1 MPSTAPADPVGHRLF
16 RRMLLLVG
24 TAMGATAAGAWFAAR
39 YYSTRQ
45 ASHEAVRVLM
55 EQRFQ
60 TARGEALPMSELR
73 GKVLLVNFWATWCP
87 PCVEEMPELEALQ
100 QELQSRPAKM
110 MQTIGIGI
118 DSPSNI
124 RLFAAKSQITY
135 PLVLAGS
142 QGSELARLF
151 GNDKGLL
158 PYTVVIGHDGA
169 LLKTVLGRVRIDALR
184 QAVVAALD
192 RA

>member
-1 MPSTAPADPVGHRLF
+1 
-16 RRMLLLVG
+16 MLLLGG
-24 TAMGATAAGAWFAAR
+24 TALGATAAGAWFAAR
-39 YYSTRQ
+39 YYSTKQ
-45 ASHEAVRVLM
+45 ASSEAVRVLM
-55 EQRFQ
+55 EQEFQ
-60 TARGEALPMSELR
+60 TAHGETLAMSALR

-87 PCVEEMPELEALQ
+87 PCVEEMPELEALH
-100 QELQSRPAKM
+100 QELEARSGKKV
-110 MQTIGIGI
+110 QTVGIGI

-124 RLFAAKSQITY
+124 RLYASKSRINY

-158 PYTVVIGHDGA
+158 PFTVVIGHDGST
-169 LLKTVLGRVRIDALR
+169 LKTVLGRVRIHDLR

>member
-1 MPSTAPADPVGHRLF
+1 
-16 RRMLLLVG
+16 MLVLVG
-24 TAMGATAAGAWFAAR
+24 TALGATAASAWFASR
-39 YYSTRQ
+39 YYSSRK
-45 ASHEAVRVLM
+45 ASNEAVRVLM

-100 QELQSRPAKM
+100 QELQSRPAIK

-135 PLVLAGS
+135 PLVLAGT